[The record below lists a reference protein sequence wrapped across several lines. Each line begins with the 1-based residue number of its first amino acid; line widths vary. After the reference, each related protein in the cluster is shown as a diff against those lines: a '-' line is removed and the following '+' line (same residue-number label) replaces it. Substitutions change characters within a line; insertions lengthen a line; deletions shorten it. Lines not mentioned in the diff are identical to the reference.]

1 MRFCIPYNT
10 FGRSFSHF
18 AIPYSTFG
26 RSFSLFWPWVPQ
38 SLAAIVSA
46 MSKQK
51 WHTYCTSGAC
61 IVAQCVLCQRTLGH
75 SLEQAKGVLCL
86 RIFLAWACDCAAA
99 RLRQRPPPPCSP
111 PPPPTHTHSLG
122 PPEAVRRIGRAARSE
137 ENKNKILY
145 IQTPD
150 QPLLAAPYCKFLC

>member
-111 PPPPTHTHSLG
+111 PPPPHTHTLSG
-122 PPEAVRRIGRAARSE
+122 AARGGSSDRAGGSVGGKQKQ
-137 ENKNKILY
+137 NSIYTNSRSTASGGPI
-145 IQTPD
+145 
-150 QPLLAAPYCKFLC
+150 LLA

>member
-1 MRFCIPYNT
+1 MRFCIPYST

-26 RSFSLFWPWVPQ
+26 RSFSPFWLWVPQ

-46 MSKQK
+46 MSN
-51 WHTYCTSGAC
+51 HAHTSGAC

-111 PPPPTHTHSLG
+111 PPPPTHTLSHDRSKKKEGSTNTKGKQKQNSIYSNSRSTASGG
-122 PPEAVRRIGRAARSE
+122 P
-137 ENKNKILY
+137 ILCNML
-145 IQTPD
+145 I
-150 QPLLAAPYCKFLC
+150 

>member
-46 MSKQK
+46 MSNQA
-51 WHTYCTSGAC
+51 HTSGAC

-111 PPPPTHTHSLG
+111 PPPPTHTHSLWG
-122 PPEAVRRIGRAARSE
+122 RQRRFVGSGGRLGRRKTKTKFYIYKLPI
-137 ENKNKILY
+137 NRFWRPHIILIY
-145 IQTPD
+145 
-150 QPLLAAPYCKFLC
+150 